1 MATVLR
7 PENVATIYL
16 VWGLLYKGVK
26 LMNKKLDA
34 NQDATIEAINT
45 KLSTLEKNQK
55 DSIEALQ
62 KEVLRLQILDG
73 IDSNRLST
81 SEVLFFFDRY
91 KALGGNSFV
100 EERVKQYVKGE
111 CNANGICKA
120 SDGHSSDLYR
130 TSTNHSTN
138 R

>member
-1 MATVLR
+1 MAMILR
-7 PENVATIYL
+7 PENVATIAL

-55 DSIEALQ
+55 ESIETLQ
-62 KEVLRLQILDG
+62 KDVLRLQILDG

-100 EERVKQYVKGE
+100 DERVKKYVKGE
-111 CNANGICKA
+111 
-120 SDGHSSDLYR
+120 
-130 TSTNHSTN
+130 
-138 R
+138 

>member
-1 MATVLR
+1 MVSIEELIEIVGRLVTTALR
-7 PENVATIYL
+7 PENVATIAL

-26 LMNKKLDA
+26 LVNKKLDA

-55 DSIEALQ
+55 DSIETLQ
-62 KEVLRLQILDG
+62 KDVLRLQILDG
-73 IDSNRLST
+73 IDSKRLSS

-100 EERVKQYVKGE
+100 DERVKQYTKGE
-111 CNANGICKA
+111 
-120 SDGHSSDLYR
+120 
-130 TSTNHSTN
+130 
-138 R
+138 

>member
-1 MATVLR
+1 MVSIEELIKEAARFVPIILR
-7 PENVATIYL
+7 PENVGTIAL

-62 KEVLRLQILDG
+62 KDVLRLQILDG

-111 CNANGICKA
+111 
-120 SDGHSSDLYR
+120 
-130 TSTNHSTN
+130 
-138 R
+138 

>member
-1 MATVLR
+1 MAISLR
-7 PENVATIYL
+7 PENVGTIAL

-55 DSIEALQ
+55 DSIETLQ
-62 KEVLRLQILDG
+62 KDVLRLQILDG

-111 CNANGICKA
+111 
-120 SDGHSSDLYR
+120 
-130 TSTNHSTN
+130 
-138 R
+138 

>member
-1 MATVLR
+1 MVSIEELIEVVGRLVTTALR
-7 PENVATIYL
+7 PENVATIAL

-55 DSIEALQ
+55 ESIETLQ
-62 KEVLRLQILDG
+62 KDVLRLQILDG

-100 EERVKQYVKGE
+100 DERVKQYVKGE
-111 CNANGICKA
+111 
-120 SDGHSSDLYR
+120 
-130 TSTNHSTN
+130 
-138 R
+138 

>member
-1 MATVLR
+1 MVSIEELIEIVGRLVATALR
-7 PENVATIYL
+7 PENVATISL

-34 NQDATIEAINT
+34 HQDATIATINT
-45 KLSTLEKNQK
+45 KLDTLEKNQK
-55 DSIEALQ
+55 ESIEALQ
-62 KEVLRLQILDG
+62 KDVLRLQILYG
-73 IDSNRLST
+73 IESNQLSV

-111 CNANGICKA
+111 
-120 SDGHSSDLYR
+120 
-130 TSTNHSTN
+130 
-138 R
+138 

>member
-1 MATVLR
+1 MAMILR
-7 PENVATIYL
+7 PENVATIAL

-34 NQDATIEAINT
+34 NQSATIEAIIT

-55 DSIEALQ
+55 ESIETLQ
-62 KEVLRLQILDG
+62 KDVLRLQILDG

-111 CNANGICKA
+111 
-120 SDGHSSDLYR
+120 
-130 TSTNHSTN
+130 
-138 R
+138 

>member
-1 MATVLR
+1 MAMILR
-7 PENVATIYL
+7 PENVATIAL

-45 KLSTLEKNQK
+45 KLNTLEKYQK
-55 DSIEALQ
+55 DSIETLQ
-62 KEVLRLQILDG
+62 KDVLRLQILDG

-100 EERVKQYVKGE
+100 DERVKQYVKGE
-111 CNANGICKA
+111 
-120 SDGHSSDLYR
+120 
-130 TSTNHSTN
+130 
-138 R
+138 

>member
-1 MATVLR
+1 MAMILR
-7 PENVATIYL
+7 PENVATIAL

-26 LMNKKLDA
+26 RMNKKLDA

-45 KLSTLEKNQK
+45 KLNSLEKNQK
-55 DSIEALQ
+55 ESIEALQ
-62 KEVLRLQILDG
+62 KDVLRLQILDG

-100 EERVKQYVKGE
+100 DERVKQYVKGE
-111 CNANGICKA
+111 
-120 SDGHSSDLYR
+120 
-130 TSTNHSTN
+130 
-138 R
+138 

>member
-7 PENVATIYL
+7 PENVATITL

-34 NQDATIEAINT
+34 NQNATIEAINT
-45 KLSTLEKNQK
+45 KLNSLEKNQK
-55 DSIEALQ
+55 ESIETLQ
-62 KEVLRLQILDG
+62 KDVLRLQILDG
-73 IDSNRLST
+73 IDSKRLSP

-100 EERVKQYVKGE
+100 DDRVKQYVKGE
-111 CNANGICKA
+111 
-120 SDGHSSDLYR
+120 
-130 TSTNHSTN
+130 
-138 R
+138 

>member
-1 MATVLR
+1 MPMLLR
-7 PENVATIYL
+7 PENVATVTL

-34 NQDATIEAINT
+34 IQDATIEAINT
-45 KLSTLEKNQK
+45 KLNTLEKNQK
-55 DSIEALQ
+55 ESIEALQ
-62 KEVLRLQILDG
+62 KDVLRLQILDG
-73 IDSNRLST
+73 IDSNRLSV

-111 CNANGICKA
+111 
-120 SDGHSSDLYR
+120 
-130 TSTNHSTN
+130 
-138 R
+138 

>member
-1 MATVLR
+1 MVSIEELIKEAGQFATMLLR
-7 PENVATIYL
+7 PENVATITL

-34 NQDATIEAINT
+34 IQDATIEAINT
-45 KLSTLEKNQK
+45 KLNTLEKNQK
-55 DSIEALQ
+55 ESIEALQ
-62 KEVLRLQILDG
+62 KDVLRIQILYG
-73 IDSNRLST
+73 IDSNQLSV

-111 CNANGICKA
+111 
-120 SDGHSSDLYR
+120 
-130 TSTNHSTN
+130 
-138 R
+138 